1 MKYTARLPSDGINV
15 SKTDPRKE
23 ALFLVVG
30 VGVCLVVLLALI
42 SFSMDLLMG
51 WVPFSWEIRA
61 VDGWDQ
67 EMMTA
72 AGVKAHAV
80 DESLQKLIDRL
91 AVHWPD
97 VPYRFRTGVTPETL
111 PNAFALPGGAVV
123 VTAGLLERVES
134 ENELAFILGHEL
146 GHFRNRDHLRGL
158 GRQVV
163 TALAMT
169 VIGVAAGGG
178 GVTDFMTIAH
188 HVTDR
193 RFSREQ
199 ELAADR
205 FGLEIVQRE
214 YGHVAGAEDFFKH
227 LADEESVWVSRA
239 ASYLSTH
246 PWSEGRMERL
256 RRLAEGNGWSDQ
268 GNPKPWE
275 TVKPGGKTPL
285 RRLDLTPTIE

>member
-1 MKYTARLPSDGINV
+1 MKYTARLPTDRINV

-23 ALFLVVG
+23 TLVLVVG
-30 VGVCLVVLLALI
+30 VGACLVVLLALI

-61 VDGWDQ
+61 FEGWGQ

-72 AGVKAHAV
+72 AGVKQHAV
-80 DESLQKLIDRL
+80 DETLQQLIERL
-91 AVHWPD
+91 ASHWPD
-97 VPYRFRTGVTPETL
+97 VPYRFQTGVTPETL

-123 VTAGLLERVES
+123 VTSGLLDRVES

-169 VIGVAAGGG
+169 AIGVAAGGG

-199 ELAADR
+199 EFAADR
-205 FGLEIVQRE
+205 FGLEMVQRE

-227 LADEESVWVSRA
+227 LADEESVWDSRA

-268 GNPKPWE
+268 GNTRPWGNRE
-275 TVKPGGKTPL
+275 AGRENSSPTP
-285 RRLDLTPTIE
+285 